1 MKLSVKVS
9 SYAVSALLM
18 ASLSACNDTE
28 SYSDMLRDEEYACNW
43 YLSGQKVETTI
54 PADSVF
60 ECGSDAPYYRID
72 EDGYL
77 YMQVINLGD
86 KSQRAKAGDKV
97 YFRFMR
103 QNIKYLYEGLTVIPD
118 GNADNVNNSLWGNTS
133 FVMGNTVLSTS
144 TQWGTGIQMPLDYL
158 GYNSEVNLVMKSS
171 VGFLNDQTQC
181 LPYVINVRYFKAE
194 Y

>member
-1 MKLSVKVS
+1 MKLSVKLS
-9 SYAVSALLM
+9 SYVAAVLLM
-18 ASLSACNDTE
+18 VSFVSCNDTE

-43 YLSGQKVETTI
+43 YLAGKKIEVDV

-60 ECGSDAPYYRID
+60 ECGTDAPFYRMD

-77 YMQVINLGD
+77 YMQVINPGD

-103 QNIKYLYEGLTVIPD
+103 QNIKYMCEGLNVPPD
-118 GNADNVNNSLWGNTS
+118 GNADNVDSKWGNTS
-133 FVMGNTVLSTS
+133 FVMGNKVLSS
-144 TQWGTGIQMPLDYL
+144 TTKWGTGIQIPLDYL
-158 GYNSEVNLVMKSS
+158 GYNCEVNLVLKSY
-171 VGFLNDQTQC
+171 VGFTDDQMQC
-181 LPYVINVRYFKAE
+181 LPYIINVRYFKAE

>member
-1 MKLSVKVS
+1 MKLSVRVS
-9 SYAVSALLM
+9 SYATAMLLM

-43 YLSGQKVETTI
+43 YLAGKKVESSI

-60 ECGSDAPYYRID
+60 ECGPNAPFYRMD

-77 YMQVINLGD
+77 YMQVINPGD
-86 KSQRAKAGDKV
+86 KSQRAKTGDKV

-103 QNIKYLYEGLTVIPD
+103 ENIKYMYDGLSVVPD
-118 GNADNVNNSLWGNTS
+118 GNADNVNSSWGNTS
-133 FVMGNTVLSTS
+133 FIMGNTVLTTS
-144 TQWGTGIQMPLDYL
+144 TKWGTGIQIPLEYL
-158 GYNSEVNLVMKSS
+158 GYNSEVNLVLKSY
-171 VGFLNDQTQC
+171 VGFTDDQMQC
-181 LPYVINVRYFKAE
+181 LPYAINVRYFKAE